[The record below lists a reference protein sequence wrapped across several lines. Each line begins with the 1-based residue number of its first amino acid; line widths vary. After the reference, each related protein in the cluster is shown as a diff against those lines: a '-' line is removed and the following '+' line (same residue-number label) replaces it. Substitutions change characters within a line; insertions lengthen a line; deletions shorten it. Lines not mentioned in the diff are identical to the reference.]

1 MAWAQIR
8 DGWRAMD
15 RLQKLVVGLVLLF
28 QIPVLYLVVN
38 NVPCDFSLDR
48 AQYEHLAQ
56 IARVYDGN
64 PIYTPMTFE
73 FSPITYTPL
82 YWLVCG
88 WIWKLTGPGFLFPQL
103 VSLAASL
110 ALFFFVARFLWAG
123 TGRNLFLTVLG
134 VFDMLLVSQLTGF
147 WLFQI
152 SVDALHFALTVAG
165 FYCLTRPGARAAAWA
180 AVWLSLG
187 ALTKQTGLA
196 YVAAGGLY
204 VLLKSPRTFLAYAGA
219 ALVVCGGGLAYLQ
232 ISSGGQFYNIIVR
245 ENQGPFWD
253 PARLLRE
260 VWGSQFFGQTLIL
273 LLFSLW
279 AVVSSPGLRAAWER
293 LLTPAYVMAAS
304 GMLVAS
310 IAQPKFGSGNNHAV
324 VAMAG
329 LVVCGWQGVR
339 LAADRI
345 RAKGLSV
352 AARNRAL
359 LGLNLAVVLQ
369 TAVFFVP
376 AWKFAA
382 DRFIDTFDRLRYA
395 QVAGVFK
402 KGYTILYHFPYITR
416 SFGYP
421 EGGHQGNEMCR
432 WIDGRWSWANKPDFL
447 SAPYREQRFDYVVL
461 CASVI
466 DQGDPTIQAILAN
479 YTPVQQLPPHL
490 TRPNT
495 LMLRYPL
502 FVLRA
507 NRLGGRP

>member
-1 MAWAQIR
+1 MVGTQIAAS
-8 DGWRAMD
+8 WRGLD
-15 RLQKLVVGLVLLF
+15 RLAKGILILVLLA

-38 NVPCDFSLDR
+38 NMPCDFSLDR

-64 PIYTPMTFE
+64 PVYTPMTVE

-82 YWLVCG
+82 YWVVCG
-88 WIWKLTGPGFLFPQL
+88 WIWKLAGPGFFFPQL
-103 VSLAASL
+103 VSLLASL
-110 ALFFFVARFLWAG
+110 ALFTFVARFLWAG
-123 TGRNLFLTVLG
+123 TGRNLFLTALG
-134 VFDMLLVSQLTGF
+134 VFDMLLISFVTGF

-165 FYCLTRPGARAAAWA
+165 FYCLTKTSSRSTAWA

-196 YVAAGGLY
+196 YVAAGALY
-204 VLLKSPRTFLAYAGA
+204 VLLKSPRKFLFYAGA
-219 ALVVCGGGLAYLQ
+219 ALVICGGGLAYLQ
-232 ISSGGQFYNIIVR
+232 LSSGGQFYKVIVT

-253 PARLLRE
+253 SARLLRE
-260 VWGSQFFGQTLIL
+260 VWGSQFFGQVLIL
-273 LLFSLW
+273 LLCSLW
-279 AVVSSPGLRAAWER
+279 PIVSSKSLRAAWGR
-293 LLTPAYVMAAS
+293 LLTPEVVMAAS

-329 LVVCGWQGVR
+329 LVICGWQG
-339 LAADRI
+339 LQ
-345 RAKGLSV
+345 V
-352 AARNRAL
+352 AASQIRERKGPRWNAVFPTVL
-359 LGLNLAVVLQ
+359 SLTVVLQ
-369 TAVFFVP
+369 TILLLVP
-376 AWKFAA
+376 AWKMASV
-382 DRFIDTFDRLRYA
+382 RFIDTFDRLRYE
-395 QVAGVFK
+395 QVEGVFK

-421 EGGHQGNEMCR
+421 EAGHQGNEMCR
-432 WIDGRWSWANKPDFL
+432 WIHGQWNWANKPDFL
-447 SAPYREQRFDYVVL
+447 SEPYREQRFDYVVL
-461 CASVI
+461 CASVV
-466 DQGDPTIQAILAN
+466 DQGDPTIRAILDN
-479 YTPVQQLPPHL
+479 YSISAQLPAHL

-507 NRLGGRP
+507 NRLGGRK